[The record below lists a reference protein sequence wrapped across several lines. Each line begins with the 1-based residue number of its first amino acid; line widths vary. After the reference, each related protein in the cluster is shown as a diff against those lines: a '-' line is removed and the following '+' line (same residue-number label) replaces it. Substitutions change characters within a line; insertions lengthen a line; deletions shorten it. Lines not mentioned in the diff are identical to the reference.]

1 MALMALKHDLLE
13 KGYLPENLPPTFVTT
28 AIGANL
34 AARNGWLTNGKH
46 PVRSSPFNAS
56 KRGMT
61 RREFSFVHP
70 STAHDLARF
79 VADREAELMQHFA
92 LSDFSLSKP
101 VHNTDMDRAVTIAS
115 HSEVESARLARL
127 ARYRFVARTDISR
140 FYHTIYTHSI
150 PWALHG
156 RAAAKADRSP
166 ASANC
171 YANRLDL
178 IVRAGQDG
186 QTVGVPVGPDA
197 SRYVAEVIGTA
208 IDQEFVRRGGDQ
220 NCDLI
225 RHVDDVWIGADTHAA
240 AEEALWRYREAI
252 RFFELDINESKTAI
266 YSDNFSFSD
275 TWPTDIAA
283 KFEFASNSLD
293 RRIPERL
300 RAALEYSFSLTLRNN
315 DDGVLKY
322 TLRYLDRS
330 NLAATQWP
338 VVEPFLKR
346 AAVHFGHSIDYVARI
361 IVWRHLAFR
370 DLVIAD
376 WSPILTA
383 ILDRHG
389 RLGNDG
395 EVSWA
400 LYAAIRLGIE
410 IPISTAN
417 LIVQNCGP
425 LTVMALL
432 SCVEQ
437 TLVAPA
443 VFDAAAEIVA
453 NETGSG
459 PYWPLLLE
467 WRSRQWAGSANLTFG
482 NDLIEDLAQQG
493 ITLFAPNKLPS
504 VFQGLNENDFGSVAF
519 AIEER
524 SSQYDDNNDEEGQ
537 SSLEESADHP
547 FPIDELF

>member
-1 MALMALKHDLLE
+1 MALKHDLLQ
-13 KGYLPENLPPTFVTT
+13 KGYLPENLPPTFVTM

-34 AARNGWLTNGKH
+34 ADRNGWLTNGRH
-46 PVRSSPFNAS
+46 PVRSCPFNAS

-79 VADREAELMQHFA
+79 VADREAELTQHFA
-92 LSDFSLSKP
+92 SSDFSLSKP
-101 VHNTDMDRAVTIAS
+101 IHSPDLDRAVAIAS
-115 HSEVESARLARL
+115 HSELESARLSRL

-150 PWALHG
+150 PWAVHG
-156 RAAAKADRSP
+156 RAVAKADRKP

-186 QTVGVPVGPDA
+186 QTIGVPVGPDA
-197 SRYVAEVIGTA
+197 SRYVAEIIGTA
-208 IDQEFVRRGGDQ
+208 IDQEFVRRGGHQ
-220 NCDLI
+220 NCDVI

-252 RFFELDINESKTAI
+252 RFFELDINETKTAI

-283 KFEFASNSLD
+283 KFEFASNALD

-300 RAALEYSFSLTLRNN
+300 RAALEYAFSLTSKNN
-315 DDGVLKY
+315 DDGILKY

-330 NLAATQWP
+330 NFAATQWP

-370 DLVIAD
+370 DLVTAE
-376 WSPILTA
+376 WSPILVA

-395 EVSWA
+395 EVSWT
-400 LYAAIRLGIE
+400 LYAAIRLGVE
-410 IPISTAN
+410 IPIGTAN
-417 LIVQNCGP
+417 IIVQNCGP

-437 TLVAPA
+437 ALVAPE
-443 VFDAAAEIVA
+443 VFEAATEIVA

-467 WRSRQWAGSANLTFG
+467 WRSRQWVGSENLAI
-482 NDLIEDLAQQG
+482 NNELIEDLAQQG

-504 VFQGLNENDFGSVAF
+504 VFQDLDEDDFGSVAF

-524 SSQYDDNNDEEGQ
+524 ASQYDEDSHEKGQVGEFDEDDDF
-537 SSLEESADHP
+537 L
-547 FPIDELF
+547 I

>member
-1 MALMALKHDLLE
+1 MALKHDLLA
-13 KGYLPENLPPTFVTT
+13 KGYLPENLPPTFVT
-28 AIGANL
+28 AEIGANL
-34 AARNGWLTNGKH
+34 AARNGWLSDGRH

-79 VADREAELMQHFA
+79 VADREAELTQHFA

-101 VHNTDMDRAVTIAS
+101 IHNPDMDRAVTIAS
-115 HSEVESARLARL
+115 HSELESARLSRL

-150 PWALHG
+150 PWAVHG

-208 IDQEFVRRGGDQ
+208 IDQEFVRRGGHQ

-252 RFFELDINESKTAI
+252 RFFELDINETKTAI

-275 TWPTDIAA
+275 TWPTDIAS

-300 RAALEYSFSLTLRNN
+300 RAALEYAFSFTSKNN

-346 AAVHFGHSIDYVARI
+346 AAVHFGHSIDYVARM

-376 WSPILTA
+376 WSPILVA

-400 LYAAIRLGIE
+400 LYAAVRLGVE

-443 VFDAAAEIVA
+443 VFEAAAEIVA

-467 WRSRQWAGSANLTFG
+467 WRSRQWTGSANLTLG
-482 NDLIEDLAQQG
+482 NELIEDLAQQG
-493 ITLFAPNKLPS
+493 ITLFAPNRLPS
-504 VFQGLNENDFGSVAF
+504 VFQDLDEHDFGSVAF

-524 SSQYDDNNDEEGQ
+524 SSQYDDDDDNDEEEDEDLDEDEDQ
-537 SSLEESADHP
+537 P
-547 FPIDELF
+547 F

>member
-1 MALMALKHDLLE
+1 MVQAMALKDDLLA
-13 KGYLPENLPPTFVTT
+13 KGYLPENLPPTFVTS
-28 AIGANL
+28 ALGANL
-34 AARNGWLTNGKH
+34 AARSGWLTDGKN

-79 VADREAELMQHFA
+79 TADREAELTNHFA

-101 VHNTDMDRAVTIAS
+101 VHDPELDRAVTIAS
-115 HSEVESARLARL
+115 HSELESARLSKL
-127 ARYRFVARTDISR
+127 SRYRFIARTDISR
-140 FYHTIYTHSI
+140 FYHSIYTHSI
-150 PWALHG
+150 PWAVHG
-156 RAAAKADRSP
+156 RHAAKTDRNP

-186 QTVGVPVGPDA
+186 QTIGIPVGPDA
-197 SRYVAEVIGTA
+197 SRYIAEVVGTA
-208 IDQEFVRRGGDQ
+208 IDQEFVRRGGHN
-220 NCDLI
+220 NCDVI

-275 TWPTDIAA
+275 TWPTDIAS
-283 KFEFASNSLD
+283 KFEFASDSSE

-300 RAALEYSFSLTLRNN
+300 RAALEYAFSITAQNS

-361 IVWRHLAFR
+361 IVWRHLAYR
-370 DLVIAD
+370 DLAIAQ
-376 WSPILTA
+376 WSPILVA

-389 RLGNDG
+389 RLGNDA

-400 LYAAIRLGIE
+400 LYAAIRLGVQ
-410 IPISTAN
+410 IPTSTAE
-417 LIVQNCGP
+417 LIVQNCSP

-437 TLVAPA
+437 DLVAPA
-443 VFDAAAEIVA
+443 VFQTAAEIVS
-453 NETGSG
+453 NETASG

-467 WRSRQWAGSANLTFG
+467 WRSRQWAGSANLTIG
-482 NDLIEDLAQQG
+482 NDLIDDIAQQG
-493 ITLFAPNKLPS
+493 IALFEPNRLPS
-504 VFQGLNENDFGSVAF
+504 VFQDLDENEFGSVTF

-524 SSQYDDNNDEEGQ
+524 SSQYDEDDDDLKDEDG
-537 SSLEESADHP
+537 DDDP
-547 FPIDELF
+547 F

>member
-1 MALMALKHDLLE
+1 MIRMALKDDLLRN
-13 KGYLPENLPPTFVTT
+13 GYLPENLPPAFVTQ

-34 AARNGWLTNGKH
+34 SGRNGWLTDGKN

-79 VADREAELMQHFA
+79 IADREAELTDHFG
-92 LSDFSLSKP
+92 LSNFSLSKP
-101 VHNTDMDRAVTIAS
+101 VHNPDFDRAVTIAS
-115 HSEVESARLARL
+115 HSELESARLSRL

-140 FYHTIYTHSI
+140 FYHSIYTHSI
-150 PWALHG
+150 PWAIHG
-156 RAAAKADRSP
+156 RPAAKADRNP

-171 YANRLDL
+171 FANRLDL

-208 IDQEFVRRGGDQ
+208 IDQEFVRRGGHR
-220 NCDLI
+220 NCDVI

-283 KFEFASNSLD
+283 KFEFAIKSLE

-300 RAALEYSFSLTLRNN
+300 RAALEYAFSLTAKNN

-346 AAVHFGHSIDYVARI
+346 AAVHFGHSIDYVSRI

-376 WSPILTA
+376 WSLILAA

-400 LYAAIRLGIE
+400 LYAAIRLGVE
-410 IPISTAN
+410 IPLGTAN
-417 LIVQNCGP
+417 LIVQNCSP
-425 LTVMALL
+425 LTLLALL
-432 SCVEQ
+432 SCVELG
-437 TLVAPA
+437 LVPPV
-443 VFDAAAEIVA
+443 VFGTVAEVVA
-453 NETGSG
+453 NENASG

-467 WRSRQWAGSANLTFG
+467 WRSRQWAGSANLAIG
-482 NDLIEDLAQQG
+482 DALIEDLAQQG
-493 ITLFAPNKLPS
+493 IALFEPNRLPS
-504 VFQGLNENDFGSVAF
+504 VFQNLDESDFGSVAF

-524 SSQYDDNNDEEGQ
+524 PSQYGDKEDEDEG
-537 SSLEESADHP
+537 LVNP
-547 FPIDELF
+547 F

>member
-1 MALMALKHDLLE
+1 MPLKDDLLT
-13 KGYLPENLPPTFVTT
+13 KGYLPENLPPTFVTQ
-28 AIGANL
+28 ALGVAL
-34 AARNGWLTNGKH
+34 AREPDWLSDGRN

-70 STAHDLARF
+70 TTAHDLAHF
-79 VADREAELMQHFA
+79 IASHEADLNAHFA
-92 LSDFSLSKP
+92 HSDFSLSKP
-101 VHNTDMDRAVTIAS
+101 AHEIDNDRAVTIAS
-115 HSEVESARLARL
+115 HSELESVRLTRL
-127 ARYRFVARTDISR
+127 SRYRFIAKTDISR
-140 FYHTIYTHSI
+140 FYHSIYTHSI
-150 PWALHG
+150 PWAIHG
-156 RAAAKADRSP
+156 KPAAKADRNP
-166 ASANC
+166 ASINC

-186 QTVGVPVGPDA
+186 QTIGLPVGPDA
-197 SRYVAEVIGTA
+197 SRYVAEIIGAA
-208 IDQEFVRRGGDQ
+208 IDREFVRRGGHQ
-220 NCDLI
+220 NCDVI

-252 RFFELDINESKTAI
+252 RFFELDINEAKTAI
-266 YSDNFSFSD
+266 YSDSFSFSD

-283 KFEFASNSLD
+283 KFEFANQSTE

-300 RAALEYSFSLTLRNN
+300 RAALEYAFALTVKDN

-330 NLAATQWP
+330 KLAATQWS

-361 IVWRHLAFR
+361 VVWRHLVFQDVSTVEWA
-370 DLVIAD
+370 
-376 WSPILTA
+376 PILTA

-400 LYAAIRLGIE
+400 LYAAIRLKIVVPLE
-410 IPISTAN
+410 IAN
-417 LIVQNCGP
+417 LIVQNCNP
-425 LTVMALL
+425 LSALAVL

-437 TLVAPA
+437 ALVGPEI
-443 VFDAAAEIVA
+443 FQTAAQIVDSENA
-453 NETGSG
+453 SG

-467 WRSRQWAGSANLTFG
+467 WKTRRWNGSANLT
-482 NDLIEDLAQQG
+482 IENEVIDRLEQAG
-493 ITLFAPNKLPS
+493 VTLFDADRLPG
-504 VFQGLNENDFGSVAF
+504 VFHNIEENDFSTVRF

-524 SSQYDDNNDEEGQ
+524 SSHYDDYEEGVNNN
-537 SSLEESADHP
+537 ADPEDP
-547 FPIDELF
+547 FEFF

>member
-1 MALMALKHDLLE
+1 MAPMALKDDLLE
-13 KGYLPENLPPTFVTT
+13 KGYLPENLPPTFVTQ

-34 AARNGWLTNGKH
+34 AVRNGWLTDGKN

-79 VADREAELMQHFA
+79 IADREAELTNHFA

-101 VHNTDMDRAVTIAS
+101 VHDPNLDRAVAIAS
-115 HSEVESARLARL
+115 HSELESARLSRL

-140 FYHTIYTHSI
+140 FYHSIYTHSI
-150 PWALHG
+150 PWAVHG
-156 RAAAKADRSP
+156 RPAAKADRNP

-197 SRYVAEVIGTA
+197 SRYIAEVIGTA
-208 IDQEFVRRGGDQ
+208 IDQEFVRRGGHH
-220 NCDLI
+220 NCDVI

-283 KFEFASNSLD
+283 KFEFASKSLE

-300 RAALEYSFSLTLRNN
+300 RAALEYAFSLTAKNN

-376 WSPILTA
+376 WSPILAA

-400 LYAAIRLGIE
+400 LYAAIRLGVE
-410 IPISTAN
+410 IPPGTAN
-417 LIVQNCGP
+417 LIVQNCSP
-425 LTVMALL
+425 LTVLALL

-437 TLVAPA
+437 GLVPPA
-443 VFDAAAEIVA
+443 VFDTAAEIVA
-453 NETGSG
+453 NENASG

-467 WRSRQWAGSANLTFG
+467 WRSRQWAGSANLIIG
-482 NDLIEDLAQQG
+482 NDLIENLAQQG
-493 ITLFAPNKLPS
+493 IALFEPNRLPS
-504 VFQGLNENDFGSVAF
+504 VFQDLDENDFGTVAF

-524 SSQYDDNNDEEGQ
+524 SSQYDDDEDEDDGFV
-537 SSLEESADHP
+537 EDGDDP
-547 FPIDELF
+547 F